1 MKKCRYSINGKC
13 TNENVACEKCN
24 STDHEMKACAP
35 LQKCIIIY
43 DDNWIIDVPEYD
55 NKQMKRYNREI
66 MEAARQRLG
75 LEKSDTSRDEYI
87 MSLDKRTVFR
97 EYCEWN
103 GLLGWSDNI
112 LSAIEYIFDIRLGM
126 GSKEI

>member
-1 MKKCRYSINGKC
+1 
-13 TNENVACEKCN
+13 
-24 STDHEMKACAP
+24 MKACAP

-43 DDNWIIDVPEYD
+43 DDNWMVDVPEHD
-55 NKQMKRYNREI
+55 NKQMKIYNREI
-66 MEAARQRLG
+66 MEAVRQRLD
-75 LEKSDTSRDEYI
+75 LEKDDTSRDEYI

-126 GSKEI
+126 KSKEI